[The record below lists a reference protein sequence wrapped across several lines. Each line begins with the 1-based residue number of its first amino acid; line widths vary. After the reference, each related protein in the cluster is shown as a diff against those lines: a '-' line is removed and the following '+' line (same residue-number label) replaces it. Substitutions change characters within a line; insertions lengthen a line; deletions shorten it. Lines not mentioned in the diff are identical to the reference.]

1 MNFHIYTTIIGFL
14 HRVLNIQDPMM
25 NFHIYTN
32 IIEFLRRVLNIQD
45 PMMNFYIYTTIIEF
59 LRRVLNIHGG
69 VTEGL
74 WSCYGVIMESASFI
88 IISIVNAIQMVTIDI
103 MYQVL

>member
-1 MNFHIYTTIIGFL
+1 MESLFLGPEYSGPDDELPYIHYFIIGFL
-14 HRVLNIQDPMM
+14 C
-25 NFHIYTN
+25 
-32 IIEFLRRVLNIQD
+32 
-45 PMMNFYIYTTIIEF
+45 
-59 LRRVLNIHGG
+59 RVLNIHGG